1 MVGTF
6 NNLVPEM
13 VSLPEAIQQTV
24 PQNPPHNPRNAL
36 GTTLAGRSRTSRS
49 KSCMSLARF
58 EFGSDGSGLVIFSA
72 FFVVLVSN

>member
-13 VSLPEAIQQTV
+13 VSLPEAIQQKV

-49 KSCMSLARF
+49 KSCMSLSIRIRF
-58 EFGSDGSGLVIFSA
+58 RRGAGDLQCIFRSA
-72 FFVVLVSN
+72 LSN